1 MRPAPCASF
10 FTQWFFMGTYLYKAR
25 DPQGALVS
33 GEIQAGHRQEAVA
46 ALRGEGMFLL
56 DIRESSP
63 AGIRG
68 AGLTGGDARSQLVG
82 FSRQLSHLLQ
92 SGVPLARALVFL
104 ERQVSGGAFGRVVA
118 RVREDVSRGAPF
130 WEALAKHPA
139 VFSDVYVNTVRAG
152 ESGADLQKVM
162 AGLAAHLERMR
173 STRNT
178 LLTMLTYPLILL
190 AAGMGT
196 LVFLL
201 VFVIPRMS
209 FLFTESGESLPAATR
224 LILFLS
230 GVGARYG
237 LWILTG
243 VLAAAAVGLR
253 CATLASVRG
262 FFDGL
267 VLRLPLVGGV
277 VKKILFARI
286 ANILGLLLD
295 HGVSILEALRI
306 AQGVASNRVVAAQW
320 REVSQ
325 EVTHGTALHESLRR
339 RPVFPVLMADMVS
352 VGEET
357 GRLSEVFLEVAAIFD
372 EESREETRRLLGLFE
387 PAVIFFLAVAVGF
400 LVMGI
405 LQPILRLNLEAF

>member
-1 MRPAPCASF
+1 
-10 FTQWFFMGTYLYKAR
+10 MGTYLYKAR
-25 DPQGALVS
+25 DPQGALIS
-33 GEIQAGHRQEAVA
+33 GEIQAGRREEAVA

-68 AGLTGGDARSQLVG
+68 APLAGGDARSQLVG
-82 FSRQLSHLLQ
+82 FSRQLNHLLR
-92 SGVPLARALVFL
+92 SGVPLARALLFL
-104 ERQVSGGAFGRVVA
+104 ERQFSGSAFGRVVA
-118 RVREDVSRGAPF
+118 RVREDVSRGTPF

-162 AGLAAHLERMR
+162 TGLAAYLERMR
-173 STRNT
+173 STRDT

-190 AAGMGT
+190 AAGIGT

-209 FLFTESGESLPAATR
+209 FLFAESGGSLPAATR

-230 GVGARYG
+230 NVGAHYG
-237 LWILTG
+237 LWILMG
-243 VLAAAAVGLR
+243 VLAAVAVGLR
-253 CATLASVRG
+253 CATVASVRG

-306 AQGVASNRVVAAQW
+306 AQGVASNRVVEAQC

-325 EVTHGTALHESLRR
+325 EVAHGTALHESLRR

-357 GRLSEVFLEVAAIFD
+357 GRLSEVLLEVAAIFE
-372 EESREETRRLLGLFE
+372 EESREEVRRLLGLFE
-387 PAVIFFLAVAVGF
+387 PAVIFFLAVAVGL